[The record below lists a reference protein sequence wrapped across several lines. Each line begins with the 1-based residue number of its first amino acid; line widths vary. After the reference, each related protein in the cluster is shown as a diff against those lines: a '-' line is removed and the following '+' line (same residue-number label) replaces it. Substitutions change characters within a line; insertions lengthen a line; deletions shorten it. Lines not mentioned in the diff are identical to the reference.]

1 MYLSLTEFED
11 RTVSY
16 EPSFFF
22 FFPVRFMAQ
31 ARSAQ
36 AINRNGKN
44 EDS

>member
-11 RTVSY
+11 STVSY
-16 EPSFFF
+16 EPSF

-31 ARSAQ
+31 ARSAE